1 VSIYTYLVVCFDGVD
16 ANSSRAKR
24 ESGCRHLSRASRGRT
39 LCNSPSS
46 RSFVS
51 DNPLDLLEKAICGQE
66 QDGGGGGGGGGD
78 VGGGEFIN
86 RKPCSRG
93 GKSVRARRKKQTR
106 AQLQRVNCIGPE
118 GLGDLNDVEEEDKE
132 NEEQEEQDAEE
143 ESDPSQGPIPE
154 KAILSKEAVNIV
166 SALAAVARDCL
177 LPSADS
183 GIISNT
189 HAVIQALQVPS
200 PENELPQLDSR
211 AEGNVVFLAALAT
224 RCQRAEVLEAQAH
237 LSYWLCVLTFACQMN
252 RYVYLS
258 SDYFNSV
265 INTPTV

>member
-1 VSIYTYLVVCFDGVD
+1 MGSTDMWQEDDVQT
-16 ANSSRAKR
+16 
-24 ESGCRHLSRASRGRT
+24 RT

-46 RSFVS
+46 FAS

-66 QDGGGGGGGGGD
+66 QDGGGGGGGD

-86 RKPCSRG
+86 GKPCPRG

-106 AQLQRVNCIGPE
+106 AQLQRVNRIGPE
-118 GLGDLNDVEEEDKE
+118 GLGDLNDVEEEDEE
-132 NEEQEEQDAEE
+132 NEEQEEQEAEE
-143 ESDPSQGPIPE
+143 ESDLDPSQGPIPE
-154 KAILSKEAVNIV
+154 KAILSKEAVSIV

-200 PENELPQLDSR
+200 PEKELPQLDSR

-237 LSYWLCVLTFACQMN
+237 LGYWLSVLTFACQMN
-252 RYVYLS
+252 RCVYLS
-258 SDYFNSV
+258 SDYFNTV